1 MNYRHAFHA
10 GNFADVFKHALLARM
25 LVYLTR
31 KDAPLRYL
39 DTHAGVG
46 LYNLASEEAARTG
59 EWRDGIARVAGAAM
73 PAEIA
78 GLLKPWLDVVHWTP
92 GEDLARYP
100 GSPTLA
106 QRLLRPIDRIV
117 LCELHE
123 HDARVL
129 ARNMGRDRRVKCV
142 RIDGYMALNAYVPP
156 PERRGLV
163 LIDPPFEDRAE
174 FDAMADA
181 LEGAWTKWPTG
192 TYALWYPIKRPL
204 EAAAFA
210 RRISRGTIRRAL
222 LLEMDVARVA
232 ENAPLSANGMIVVNP
247 PFGFDAE
254 ARALLPWLTQTLARG
269 EGARWRVEWLTGE

>member
-46 LYNLASEEAARTG
+46 LYNLSSDEALRTG
-59 EWRDGIARVAGAAM
+59 EWRDGIGRVIAADPPAGIAA
-73 PAEIA
+73 
-78 GLLKPWLDVVHWTP
+78 LLKPWLDVVAW
-92 GEDLARYP
+92 GDSNDARKYP
-100 GSPTLA
+100 GSPVLA
-106 QRLLRPIDRIV
+106 QRLTRPIDRLI

-123 HDARVL
+123 HDQRML
-129 ARNMGRDRRVKCV
+129 ARNIGRDRRIKSI

-174 FDAMADA
+174 FDAMAEA
-181 LEGAWTKWPTG
+181 LEAAWTKWPTG
-192 TYALWYPIKRPL
+192 TYALWYPIKRPV
-204 EAAAFA
+204 EVATFA
-210 RRISRGTIRRAL
+210 RRLASGAIRRVL
-222 LLEMDVARVA
+222 LIELDVARVV
-232 ENAPLSANGMIVVNP
+232 EEAPLSGNGMIIVNP
-247 PFGFDAE
+247 PFGLEAE
-254 ARALLPWLTQTLARG
+254 ARALLPWLTKTLARG
-269 EGARWRVEWLTGE
+269 EGARWRVDWLAGE